1 MPIYEDAEKTEQSD
15 SDFKNR
21 IRNKLFAKLQ
31 EKGLNGDELQAR
43 VEEIMRRD
51 NFGVFVDNMDELAQ
65 KIKSISIHN
74 RVRALTIAKRGL
86 KQLKFKPA

>member
-1 MPIYEDAEKTEQSD
+1 VKTPCPYTEQSD

-51 NFGVFVDNMDELAQ
+51 INFGVFVDNMDELAQ

>member
-1 MPIYEDAEKTEQSD
+1 VKTPCPYTEQSD

-51 NFGVFVDNMDELAQ
+51 IG
-65 KIKSISIHN
+65 
-74 RVRALTIAKRGL
+74 
-86 KQLKFKPA
+86 

>member
-1 MPIYEDAEKTEQSD
+1 VKTPCPYTEQSD

-31 EKGLNGDELQAR
+31 EKGLNGD
-43 VEEIMRRD
+43 
-51 NFGVFVDNMDELAQ
+51 FGVFVDNMDELAQ

>member
-51 NFGVFVDNMDELAQ
+51 IGFRLNWQEIM
-65 KIKSISIHN
+65 K
-74 RVRALTIAKRGL
+74 
-86 KQLKFKPA
+86 